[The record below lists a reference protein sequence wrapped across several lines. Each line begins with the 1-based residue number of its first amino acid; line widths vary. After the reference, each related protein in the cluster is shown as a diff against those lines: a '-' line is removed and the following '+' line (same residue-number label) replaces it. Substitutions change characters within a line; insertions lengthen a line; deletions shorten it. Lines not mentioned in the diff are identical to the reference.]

1 MKFSAALS
9 LALAP
14 LALAKAVNNVYP
26 VRRME
31 HKGASKG
38 AAKGAAGG
46 ALAGGALGAAL
57 GAGGAAAINAGSVT
71 QIILVWANPGG
82 GAATTTM
89 NEQVTVTQTVTAGAP
104 PVPRHRL
111 LPPLLLTP
119 YVTVG
124 GAAGLVYT
132 PAEVKAKKGDM
143 VIFTFM
149 SANHTATQSTFD
161 KPCDA
166 MPGGMDSGFQPN
178 ANNTV
183 NPPPQVAMQVMVETP
198 LWFYCRQSTHCGK
211 GMTFSIN
218 PTAEKSQAIFQSMA
232 IAQKGQGAPSA
243 IVGGGAA
250 NGTAPPPPPPPAAGA
265 PPPAKESGA
274 APPATGGAA
283 KGGMTQGIGQLT
295 PGSGQCVCAVSC
307 APGSFPAVAAQGLGA
322 FGGMPGGM
330 PAEMAE
336 A

>member
-1 MKFSAALS
+1 MKFSAALT
-9 LALAP
+9 LAIAP

-26 VRRME
+26 VRRTE

-57 GAGGAAAINAGSVT
+57 GAGGAAAVNAGSIT

-104 PVPRHRL
+104 PGASA
-111 LPPLLLTP
+111 PPPAAAATHS
-119 YVTVG
+119 VTVG

-149 SANHTATQSTFD
+149 AANHTATQSTFE

-218 PTAEKSQAIFQSMA
+218 PTAEKSQALFQSMA

-250 NGTAPPPPPPPAAGA
+250 NGTAPPPPPAAGA
-265 PPPAKESGA
+265 PRPPPRRQPRRA
-274 APPATGGAA
+274 
-283 KGGMTQGIGQLT
+283 GIGQLT
-295 PGSGQCVCAVSC
+295 PGTGQCVCAVSC

>member
-26 VRRME
+26 ARRME
-31 HKGASKG
+31 HKG

-46 ALAGGALGAAL
+46 ALAGGALGAAA
-57 GAGGAAAINAGSVT
+57 GAGGAAVINAGSVT

-104 PVPRHRL
+104 PGASA
-111 LPPLLLTP
+111 PPAAAATHS
-119 YVTVG
+119 VIVG

-198 LWFYCRQSTHCGK
+198 LWFYCRQSGHCGK

-232 IAQKGQGAPSA
+232 IAQKGMGAPSA

-250 NGTAPPPPPPPAAGA
+250 NGTAPPPPPAGGAAA
-265 PPPAKESGA
+265 PPPPAKEGGA

-283 KGGMTQGIGQLT
+283 AGGMTQGVGQLA
-295 PGSGQCVCAVSC
+295 PGSGQCICAVSC

>member
-9 LALAP
+9 LAIAP

-26 VRRME
+26 ARRME
-31 HKGASKG
+31 HKG

-46 ALAGGALGAAL
+46 ALAGVAA
-57 GAGGAAAINAGSVT
+57 GAGGAAVINAGAGGVT
-71 QIILVWANPGG
+71 QIILIWANPGG

-89 NEQVTVTQTVTAGAP
+89 NQQVTVTQTVTAGAP
-104 PVPRHRL
+104 PAASA
-111 LPPLLLTP
+111 PPAAAATHT
-119 YVTVG
+119 VTVG

-166 MPGGMDSGFQPN
+166 MPGGMDSGFQAN

-232 IAQKGQGAPSA
+232 IAQKGTGAPSA

-250 NGTAPPPPPPPAAGA
+250 NGTAPPPPPAGAAPPAAA
-265 PPPAKESGA
+265 PPAKGA

-283 KGGMTQGIGQLT
+283 AGGMVQGIGQLT
-295 PGSGQCVCAVSC
+295 PGTGQCICAVTCS
-307 APGSFPAVAAQGLGA
+307 PGSFPAVAAQGIGA
-322 FGGMPGGM
+322 FGGVPGGM

>member
-9 LALAP
+9 LAIAP

-26 VRRME
+26 ARRME
-31 HKGASKG
+31 HKG

-46 ALAGGALGAAL
+46 ALAGVAA
-57 GAGGAAAINAGSVT
+57 GAGGAAVINAGAGGVT
-71 QIILVWANPGG
+71 QIILIWANPGG

-89 NEQVTVTQTVTAGAP
+89 NQQVTVTQTVTAGAP
-104 PVPRHRL
+104 PAGTA
-111 LPPLLLTP
+111 PPGAAATHT
-119 YVTVG
+119 VTVG

-149 SANHTATQSTFD
+149 AANHTATQSTFD

-218 PTAEKSQAIFQSMA
+218 PTAEKSQAIFQSKA
-232 IAQKGQGAPSA
+232 IAQKGTGAPSA

-250 NGTAPPPPPPPAAGA
+250 NGTAPAAPPAAA
-265 PPPAKESGA
+265 PPPAKGGA

-283 KGGMTQGIGQLT
+283 AGGMIQGIGQLT
-295 PGSGQCVCAVSC
+295 PGAGQCICAVTC
-307 APGSFPAVAAQGLGA
+307 APGSFPAVAAQGIGA
-322 FGGMPGGM
+322 FGGVPGGM
-330 PAEMAE
+330 PIEMAE

>member
-26 VRRME
+26 AERRME
-31 HKGASKG
+31 HKKGAA
-38 AAKGAAGG
+38 AAKGAAAG
-46 ALAGGALGAAL
+46 AVAGVAL
-57 GAGGAAAINAGSVT
+57 GAGGAAVINAGAGGSVT

-89 NEQVTVTQTVTAGAP
+89 NQQVTVTQTVTAGAP
-104 PVPRHRL
+104 PGASA
-111 LPPLLLTP
+111 PPAAAATHT
-119 YVTVG
+119 VIVG

-149 SANHTATQSTFD
+149 AANHTATQSTFD

-232 IAQKGQGAPSA
+232 IAQKGTGAPSA

-250 NGTAPPPPPPPAAGA
+250 GAANGTAPPAAAPPAAGA
-265 PPPAKESGA
+265 PPPPAKSGA
-274 APPATGGAA
+274 APLPPPVVLPPPC
-283 KGGMTQGIGQLT
+283 I
-295 PGSGQCVCAVSC
+295 CAVSC